1 MTYAMV
7 VTREDGS
14 FYVLYGDWKLKQH
27 RPKDDIFGKVANV
40 NIYRDRR
47 AEWNK
52 TPTQTSPS
60 PS

>member
-27 RPKDDIFGKVANV
+27 RPKDDIFGKVAEV
-40 NIYRDRR
+40 QVYRDRR
-47 AEWNK
+47 AVL
-52 TPTQTSPS
+52 
-60 PS
+60 